1 MTDKKT
7 LKVYDSKAQDYIDM
21 VATDKP
27 NRHLRA
33 FIAALPKGGHA
44 LDIGCG
50 PGNSAAA
57 MQAAGLTVTAIDPS
71 PEMSKLGSKQF
82 GVDIAQGSY
91 EDITETAHYD
101 GIWSSF
107 SMLHV
112 LRTDVPR
119 HLTSIKCAL
128 KPNGKFVIG
137 VKIGTGE
144 KRDSIGRRY
153 TYFTREELDKLLLDA
168 DLTPTDHFEGS
179 EVGLAGTIDPFIIVT
194 AHA

>member
-1 MTDKKT
+1 MISAHFLTINLIVVMISGIDT
-7 LKVYDSKAQDYIDM
+7 VY
-21 VATDKP
+21 
-27 NRHLRA
+27 
-33 FIAALPKGGHA
+33 ALQEGLSQGTWGTILEK
-44 LDIGCG
+44 LDL
-50 PGNSAAA
+50 S
-57 MQAAGLTVTAIDPS
+57 T
-71 PEMSKLGSKQF
+71 LGSKKF

-119 HLTSIKCAL
+119 HLTAIKCAL

-168 DLTPTDHFEGS
+168 GLIPTDHFEGS